1 MMTCREFEDFIVD
14 YEDGALPRS
23 KRFVFELHL
32 ATCSDCRR
40 YHGAYRG
47 SIALSKAV
55 FQKSDET
62 MSAEVP
68 EDLVNAILYARG
80 QKP

>member
-32 ATCSDCRR
+32 AICSECRR
-40 YHGAYRG
+40 YLGAYRNA
-47 SIALSKAV
+47 IALAKAV
-55 FQKSDET
+55 FQKPDET
-62 MSAEVP
+62 VPAEVP
-68 EDLVNAILYARG
+68 EDLVKAILSARSR
-80 QKP
+80 KP